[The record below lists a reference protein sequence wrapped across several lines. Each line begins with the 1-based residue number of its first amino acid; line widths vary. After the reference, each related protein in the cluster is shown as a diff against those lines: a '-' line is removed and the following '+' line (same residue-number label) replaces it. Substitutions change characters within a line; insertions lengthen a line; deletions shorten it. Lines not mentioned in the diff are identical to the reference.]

1 MNEEIME
8 NREDTRR
15 PENFRRGENGRRPR
29 NKKQTETPVKTK
41 LLTLQLLL
49 GAVIILILF
58 LISRSGGGVAQ
69 NISNFYSDIKK
80 TDMAVSEVIGTIKN
94 TAKETFAPINNIEN
108 AEEITEEI
116 TGEGE

>member
-1 MNEEIME
+1 MNKEIME
-8 NREDTRR
+8 KREDTSTEGIRR
-15 PENFRRGENGRRPR
+15 PENPRRTR
-29 NKKQTETPVKTK
+29 NRKQPETPVKTK

-58 LISRSGGGVAQ
+58 LISRRGGGVAQ

-80 TDMAVSEVIGTIKN
+80 NDMAVSEVLVTIKN
-94 TAKETFAPINNIEN
+94 TAKETFAPQNYIEN
-108 AEEITEEI
+108 TEEI

>member
-15 PENFRRGENGRRPR
+15 PENFRRAENTRRPR
-29 NKKQTETPVKTK
+29 TKKQPETPVKTK

-69 NISNFYSDIKK
+69 NIGNFYSDIKK
-80 TDMAVSEVIGTIKN
+80 TDMAVSEVLSTIKN

-108 AEEITEEI
+108 DEEITEEI